1 MKRNWMVAALLLL
14 FVNANA
20 LIVNIDGHGDIPE
33 GGMEITVTDAEL
45 DILSGKM
52 QMKLQGSLL
61 CTAPL
66 TVQITRS
73 ETGLEDEFC
82 CAGNCL
88 SGNGETAQTL
98 NYSPEG
104 IASWFVHYT
113 PVADSNETM
122 TYVFTDATES
132 RTLTVHF
139 QYSTEGMDNGQRTMD
154 NGQWTKVL
162 RDGQL
167 YLMHKGQMYDVQ
179 GKEINK

>member
-1 MKRNWMVAALLLL
+1 MVQQWNYECMKTKNNIKLILAALLLL

-20 LIVNIDGHGDIPE
+20 LIVNIDGHGDIPD

-73 ETGLEDEFC
+73 STGLEDEFC

-104 IASWFVHYT
+104 IDEVYAVGDWVNVYDIFGRKIATTNEDIYT
-113 PVADSNETM
+113 MPLPRGV
-122 TYVFTDATES
+122 YVIVTES
-132 RTLTVHF
+132 GQTLKIT
-139 QYSTEGMDNGQRTMD
+139 R
-154 NGQWTKVL
+154 
-162 RDGQL
+162 
-167 YLMHKGQMYDVQ
+167 
-179 GKEINK
+179 

>member
-61 CTAPL
+61 FTAPL

-73 ETGLEDEFC
+73 ATGLEDEFC

-113 PVADSNETM
+113 PVADSDETM
-122 TYVFTDATES
+122 TYVFTDASES

-139 QYSTEGMDNGQRTMD
+139 QYTAEGMD